1 MASTDLNNSDVP
13 PNMDRSAIRLGS
25 VERASMDHTLVRPN
39 LLILV
44 CTYNERENLPLLFE
58 QLQSVVPTAHILV
71 VDDNSPDQTGQWVEE
86 QSRIDPRI
94 HLIARPGKQGLGT
107 AIRDGMNFGLQHGY
121 QWLINLDGDLS
132 HDPRAIHSMLRE
144 RESCDLAIG
153 SRYVPGGG
161 MVGCSWRR
169 IGVSRCANILA
180 RLIVGW
186 RIRDCSS
193 AYRMYR
199 FDSLRA
205 VRIDELKE
213 TGYGYLEEILAH
225 LIRSGAKIVELPII
239 YTERRQGK
247 SKNSLREARSTF
259 SALLRCAQI
268 LKHQ

>member
-1 MASTDLNNSDVP
+1 
-13 PNMDRSAIRLGS
+13 MDR
-25 VERASMDHTLVRPN
+25 TLVRPE

-58 QLQSVVPTAHILV
+58 QIQSVAPTAHILV
-71 VDDNSPDQTGQWVEE
+71 VDDNSPDQTGPWVEQ
-86 QSRIDPRI
+86 QSCTDPRI

-107 AIRDGMNFGLQHGY
+107 AINDGMKFGLQHGY

-132 HDPRAIHSMLRE
+132 HDPRAILSMLRE
-144 RESCDLAIG
+144 RESCDIAIG

-161 MVGCSWRR
+161 MIGCSWRR

-180 RLIVGW
+180 RWIVGW
-186 RIRDCSS
+186 SIRDCSS

-199 FDSLRA
+199 LDSLRA
-205 VRIDELKE
+205 IQLDALQE

-225 LIRSGAKIVELPII
+225 LIRSNAKIIELPII

-247 SKNSLREARSTF
+247 SKISLREARSTF
-259 SALLRCAQI
+259 SALLRCSQI
-268 LKHQ
+268 LKSK